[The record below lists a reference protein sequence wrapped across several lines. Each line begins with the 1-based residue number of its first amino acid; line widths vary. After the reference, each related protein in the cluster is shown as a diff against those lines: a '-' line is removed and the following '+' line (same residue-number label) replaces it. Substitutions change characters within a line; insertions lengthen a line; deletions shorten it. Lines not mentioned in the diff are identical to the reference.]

1 MTIVQRIIGGFA
13 ILLLALLTLV
23 TVSYFSVSQIQD
35 DLSNVTDETLP
46 VSQHA
51 NDVKINILQ
60 QNQSVMSIFSTTSPQ
75 VVDQLE
81 SEFKNFDKKVAET
94 LAQIPQDVIN
104 NNPVLTTEY
113 ANIQKVRQ
121 QYTKEADALINLQR
135 TAITTS
141 QDINRELKVVSNLQR
156 RIEYYLR
163 KNNNDVL
170 IDNADF
176 KLNMTGLDREVKQV
190 LSAFNNYLVNG
201 NLEQLVTG
209 TQGMDVVIARR
220 YEAIKAFST
229 DKGKLFGLMLVPLL
243 GELRDPNG
251 LLNLYTTQYKT
262 NQQIITLLGNTHTNI
277 NTLLKSVNAFVDQAQ
292 SIVTKAQLNTNKNI
306 GLIKQT
312 MFIISL
318 IALIIAL
325 VIPFWIASTIR
336 KSLANFRGAL
346 LHMTQGD
353 LRVEFDSTHKDE
365 FGELGGYL
373 NGLANNLRA
382 TFASLNHAADAL
394 TNVSDRNANISSR
407 TTTAVSQQRKLLE
420 STASAMTEMESSVSE
435 VAARAHDTM
444 MAAEQANTQMKYV
457 GQSIKLAI
465 NNIREQATQIEKT
478 SKTALELNEYGQ
490 KIDTIIETIQ
500 NIAEQT
506 NLLALNAAIEAARAG
521 EQGRGFAVVADEV
534 RSLASRTKNS
544 TEEIQNMIEIMQRLI
559 QAVVDVINVNVS
571 KNDSNIAVAEKAEAG
586 LGEMDTLIT
595 QIAEMNMQ
603 IATATE
609 EQSTTAR
616 DISSSV
622 VHISDSAEET
632 AQGARDNAES
642 SQQLKQQAHQ
652 QRQLIEKFRV

>member
-1 MTIVQRIIGGFA
+1 MTIVQRIISGFVV
-13 ILLLALLTLV
+13 LLLALLTLV

-35 DLSNVTDETLP
+35 DLTSVTDETLP
-46 VSQHA
+46 IAQHA

-60 QNQSVMSIFSTTSPQ
+60 QNQSVMSIFSTTSSQ

-81 SEFKNFDKKVAET
+81 SEFKSFNQKVAET
-94 LAQIPQDVIN
+94 LGKIPQEVITG
-104 NNPVLTTEY
+104 NPVLSSEY
-113 ANIQKVRQ
+113 NNIQKVRQ
-121 QYTKEADALINLQR
+121 VYTKEASELINLQR
-135 TAITTS
+135 NAITTNQS
-141 QDINRELKVVSNLQR
+141 INRELKVVSNLQR
-156 RIEYYLR
+156 RLEYYLR

-170 IDNADF
+170 IDNQDF
-176 KLNMTGLDREVKQV
+176 KLNMIGLDREVKQV
-190 LSAFNNYLVNG
+190 LAAFNNYLVSG

-220 YEAIKAFST
+220 YESIKNFSA

-243 GELRDPNG
+243 NELRDPEG
-251 LLNLYTTQYKT
+251 LFNLYSTQYKT
-262 NQQIITLLGNTHTNI
+262 NQQIITLLGNTHSNI
-277 NTLLKSVNAFVDQAQ
+277 NTLLKSVNTFVDQAQ
-292 SIVTKAQLNTNKNI
+292 NIVAKAQSNTNQNI
-306 GLIKQT
+306 SLIKQT

-318 IALIIAL
+318 IALIIA
-325 VIPFWIASTIR
+325 VVMPFWIANTIR
-336 KSLANFRGAL
+336 KSLANFRSAL
-346 LHMTQGD
+346 VRMTQGD

-373 NGLANNLRA
+373 NGLANNLRS
-382 TFASLNHAADAL
+382 TFASLNHAADDL
-394 TNVSDRNANISSR
+394 TQVSDRNANISER
-407 TTTAVSQQRKLLE
+407 TTSAVSQQRKLLE

-444 MAAEQANTQMKYV
+444 MAAEQANTQMKDV
-457 GQSIKLAI
+457 GRSIKQAI
-465 NNIREQATQIEKT
+465 DNIREQATQIEKT
-478 SKTALELNEYGQ
+478 SKTALELNDYGQ
-490 KIDTIIETIQ
+490 KIDSIIETIQ

-571 KNDSNIAVAEKAEAG
+571 KNDSNIAVAEQAEAG
-586 LGEMDTLIT
+586 LGQMDRLIT

-642 SQQLKQQAHQ
+642 SNLLKQQSHK
-652 QRQLIEKFRV
+652 QRQLIEMFHV